1 MSSISSVTAI
11 INRVRVSLPTI
22 TGDLYMKKLA
32 LILFIGIV
40 FASFAL
46 AQGSTQQ
53 TKVLTLD
60 KAISIALDQ
69 NISVRQAVNNTAA
82 AQSGV
87 LAGYGLYLPT
97 ASASGGWTRTASDR
111 PSSLQLFSGVPIQ
124 VPASS
129 STNNNYSAGV
139 SVGYTIFNGFFR
151 EASFNQAVSGAT
163 SAEEQAVRTTQSI
176 VFQVQAAY
184 LTVLRNRQ
192 LVTVA
197 EENLKRDQRQLERIT
212 ESNRVG
218 ALSIGDVYRQ
228 QSQVAQDEVLL
239 IGAQNT
245 YDKSIVDLVSLIGAD
260 VSDTYDINDPSLPS
274 ELSAADFAADSAKI
288 SSFEDMRQRAMLA
301 RPDYMSAKES
311 YSSAQSGVTSAASN
325 YYPSISASAG
335 YNLSNTDF
343 ALLTQ
348 SKGMNWGLSF
358 RWTIFDGFSTNR
370 SVQTAVAQR
379 RNAELTV
386 LQTERNISVD
396 VKKALLDL
404 DAAKKQYDAS
414 LIGLTSA
421 TQDRRVAEEKYNLGS
436 GTLVDLL
443 TANAGLVNAQANKVN
458 ATYNYITSI
467 RNLDY
472 VLGEKKY

>member
-1 MSSISSVTAI
+1 
-11 INRVRVSLPTI
+11 
-22 TGDLYMKKLA
+22 MKKLA
-32 LILFIGIV
+32 LILLTGIV
-40 FASFAL
+40 FAGLAL

-60 KAISIALDQ
+60 KAISVALEQ
-69 NISVRQAVNNTAA
+69 NINIRQALNNANS

-87 LAGYGLYLPT
+87 LAAYGSYLPT

-111 PSSLQLFSGVPIQ
+111 PASVQLLSGVPIQ
-124 VPASS
+124 VPAAV
-129 STNNNYSAGV
+129 STSNNFSTGI
-139 SVGYTIFNGFFR
+139 SLGYTIFNGFAR
-151 EASFNQAVSGAT
+151 EANFSQAVSAAT
-163 SAEEQAVRTTQSI
+163 SAEETAVRTTQAI

-192 LVTVA
+192 LVKVS

-228 QSQVAQDEVLL
+228 QSQVAGDEVSL
-239 IGAQNT
+239 ISAENT
-245 YDKSIVDLVSLIGAD
+245 YDKSIADLVSLVGAD
-260 VSDTYDINDPSLPS
+260 VSDAYDISDPSVPS
-274 ELSAADFAADSAKI
+274 DLSEADFSATASKV
-288 SSFEDMRQRAMLA
+288 SSFETMRQRAIAA
-301 RPDYMSAKES
+301 RPDYVSAKEGFA
-311 YSSAQSGVTSAASN
+311 SAQSGVTSASSN
-325 YYPSISASAG
+325 YFPSVSASAG
-335 YNLSNTDF
+335 YNLSNTEFSKLSD
-343 ALLTQ
+343 
-348 SKGMNWGLSF
+348 SKGMNWGVNL
-358 RWTIFDGFSTNR
+358 RWTIFDGFQTNR
-370 SVQTAVAQR
+370 SVQTAIAQR

-414 LIGLTSA
+414 LKGLQSA

-458 ATYNYITSI
+458 ATYNYITAG

-472 VLGEKKY
+472 VIGEKKY